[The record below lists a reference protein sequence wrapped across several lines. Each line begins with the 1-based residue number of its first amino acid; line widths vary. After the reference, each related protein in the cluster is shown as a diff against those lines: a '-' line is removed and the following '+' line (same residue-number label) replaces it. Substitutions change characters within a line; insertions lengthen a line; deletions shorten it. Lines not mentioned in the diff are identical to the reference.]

1 MYSTSMNYNSL
12 RVLMQSFITNFF
24 VKILPSRLYP
34 FSIRFYVYFE
44 IRRTGLQEIFHMFST

>member
-1 MYSTSMNYNSL
+1 MNYNSL
-12 RVLMQSFITNFF
+12 RVLMQSFITDFF
-24 VKILPSRLYP
+24 EKNPPSRLYP